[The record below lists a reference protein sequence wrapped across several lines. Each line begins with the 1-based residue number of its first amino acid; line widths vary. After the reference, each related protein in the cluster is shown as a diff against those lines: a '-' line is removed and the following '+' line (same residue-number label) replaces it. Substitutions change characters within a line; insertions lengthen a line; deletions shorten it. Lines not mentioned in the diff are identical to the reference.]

1 MPAFPFT
8 TKIFRTIRRFDAAF
22 SALLNNANNEIG
34 SRSTVSMTEKVRMRS
49 LVEETRVNAVNT
61 ASASGRETRVDD
73 LSDDDDDEM
82 ELDHEE
88 EDEDEIDDRDRVG
101 SHGRLQLDLEDL
113 SAIFV
118 CSTTS
123 FLCYVAVWQFG
134 VRYN

>member
-88 EDEDEIDDRDRVG
+88 EDEDEIDDDKTALALSKIYKSTLEILGDR
-101 SHGRLQLDLEDL
+101 LTE
-113 SAIFV
+113 
-118 CSTTS
+118 
-123 FLCYVAVWQFG
+123 
-134 VRYN
+134 